1 MRGLFTIG
9 EMSRLFGLNV
19 RTLRYYDS
27 IGLLRPEHVD
37 ERTGYRRY
45 STRQFERLNTIKY
58 LRALDMPIP
67 RIRDFF
73 ANRDIDV
80 MLSLLREQQAEI
92 ATRQRRLE
100 RIERKIRHRLD
111 QIADAAA
118 SVYGRL
124 EDKVLPERP
133 VAFLRQEIAV
143 GDDLEYP
150 IRELERLH
158 RLEPVIF
165 LGKVGVAVAHADLE
179 AGRFDRFSR
188 IFVLLEREDAGPASS
203 DSLPAGSYLTL
214 RFRGTHRDA
223 GGHYR
228 KMLEHL
234 RARGRVP
241 SGDSVEVTL
250 IDGGLTGD
258 TDKFVTELQIPWK
271 NA

>member
-9 EMSRLFGLNV
+9 EMSRLFGINV

-27 IGLLRPEHVD
+27 ISLLRPEQVD

-73 ANRDIDV
+73 DNRNIRT
-80 MLSLLREQQAEI
+80 LLNLLREQQADS
-92 ATRQRRLE
+92 AARQRRLE
-100 RIERKIRHRLD
+100 RIERKICHRLD

-118 SVYGRL
+118 SVYGRM
-124 EDKVLPERP
+124 EDKALPERP

-150 IRELERLH
+150 IRELERRH
-158 RLEPVIF
+158 RLESVMF
-165 LGKVGVAVAHADLE
+165 LGKVGVSVARADLE
-179 AGRFDRFSR
+179 AERFDRFSS
-188 IFVLLEREDAGPASS
+188 IFVLLEREDAGPEPC
-203 DSLPAGSYLTL
+203 DSLAAGSYLTL
-214 RFRGTHRDA
+214 RFQGTHRDA
-223 GGHYR
+223 GCHYR
-228 KMLEHL
+228 ELL
-234 RARGRVP
+234 ARLHRQSRVP
-241 SGDSVEVTL
+241 AGDSVEITL

-258 TDKFVTELQIPWK
+258 ADKFVTELQIPWK